1 MSKEATWEEFLDYVE
16 NTLGIQLCEYQK
28 IVMKEIFERGK
39 EEKVLIPFR

>member
-28 IVMKEIFERGK
+28 IVMKEVFERGK
-39 EEKVLIPFR
+39 EGKVVIPLC